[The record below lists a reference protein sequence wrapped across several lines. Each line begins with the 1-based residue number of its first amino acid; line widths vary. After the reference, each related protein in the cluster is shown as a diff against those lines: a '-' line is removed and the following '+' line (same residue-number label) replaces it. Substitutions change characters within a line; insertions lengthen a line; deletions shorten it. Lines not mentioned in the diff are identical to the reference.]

1 MRSRTPLP
9 LGHPFDLDPGPCLT
23 AAAMMVSDQPVAD
36 DTFSRKPFRS
46 RPTWAVVSGIVIV
59 LTGLFAGGCAATPTP
74 PRAPHIPPL
83 QTPAP
88 TAIPVGDGA
97 VVGGIDICGGVI
109 PKVHPRFVAGTV
121 RVYRGAL
128 STKPGSSPGSFQYV
142 LPGAQ
147 IAEEKVK
154 VNQEFRFFLTPG
166 KYVLDVEAPWDPVS
180 IVVRAGAVST
190 RDVPGSCL

>member
-1 MRSRTPLP
+1 VVTTYS
-9 LGHPFDLDPGPCLT
+9 GQSV
-23 AAAMMVSDQPVAD
+23 AANRFPRGVLRCRLSLAAICGV
-36 DTFSRKPFRS
+36 
-46 RPTWAVVSGIVIV
+46 GIV
-59 LTGLFAGGCAATPTP
+59 LAALLAAGCAATPTAP
-74 PRAPHIPPL
+74 KAPRIPPL

-166 KYVLDVEAPWDPVS
+166 KHVLDVEAPWDPVS